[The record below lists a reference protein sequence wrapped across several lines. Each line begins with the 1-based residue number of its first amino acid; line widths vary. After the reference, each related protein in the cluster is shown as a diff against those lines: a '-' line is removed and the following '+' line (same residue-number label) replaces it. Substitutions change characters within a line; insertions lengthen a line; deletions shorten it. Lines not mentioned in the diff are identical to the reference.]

1 MKLYYESG
9 TSALASHIALIEA
22 GFSPELIKVDIPTHR
37 TAGGDDYYQVNPKGC
52 LPSIVLQNGQKLT
65 ESVAILDWAAQQNE
79 ALRPQ
84 TDEERMRLIE
94 MLAFISTEIQKPLI
108 FTFFIPG
115 DEAIAVIRDMV
126 AGRFAMLGGI
136 IGDGYVLGER
146 FGVADALLYVTL
158 RWAAMIEM
166 QVPDNTAAYMKRIE
180 ARPAV
185 RRALEEE
192 SLA

>member
-185 RRALEEE
+185 RRALEEQ

>member
-79 ALRPQ
+79 ALRPR

-185 RRALEEE
+185 RRALEEQ

>member
-22 GFSPELIKVDIPTHR
+22 GFTPAMIKVDIPTHR
-37 TAGGDDYYQVNPKGC
+37 TAAGDDYYAVNPKGC
-52 LPSIVLQNGQKLT
+52 LPSIVFQNGEKLT
-65 ESVAILDWAAQQNE
+65 ESVAIMDWAAQQSPELKPRNE
-79 ALRPQ
+79 
-84 TDEERMRLIE
+84 EERMRLIE

-115 DEAIAVIRDMV
+115 DEAISVIRDMV
-126 AGRFAMLGGI
+126 AGRFELLGKV

-146 FGVADALLYVTL
+146 YTVADALLYVVL
-158 RWAAMIEM
+158 RWAGMIGM
-166 QVPDNTAAYMKRIE
+166 NVPDNIDAYMKRIE

-185 RRALEEE
+185 QQALREEG
-192 SLA
+192 LA

>member
-79 ALRPQ
+79 ALRPR

>member
-22 GFSPELIKVDIPTHR
+22 GFTPAMIKVDIPTHR
-37 TAGGDDYYQVNPKGC
+37 TAAGDDYYAVNPKGC
-52 LPSIVLQNGQKLT
+52 LPSIVFQNGEKLT
-65 ESVAILDWAAQQNE
+65 ESVAILDWAAQQSPELKPRNE
-79 ALRPQ
+79 
-84 TDEERMRLIE
+84 EERMRLIE

-115 DEAIAVIRDMV
+115 DEAISVIRDMV
-126 AGRFAMLGGI
+126 AGRFELLGKV

-146 FGVADALLYVTL
+146 YTVADALLYVVL
-158 RWAAMIEM
+158 RWAGMIGM
-166 QVPDNTAAYMKRIE
+166 NVPDNIDAYMKRIE

-185 RRALEEE
+185 QQALREEG
-192 SLA
+192 LA